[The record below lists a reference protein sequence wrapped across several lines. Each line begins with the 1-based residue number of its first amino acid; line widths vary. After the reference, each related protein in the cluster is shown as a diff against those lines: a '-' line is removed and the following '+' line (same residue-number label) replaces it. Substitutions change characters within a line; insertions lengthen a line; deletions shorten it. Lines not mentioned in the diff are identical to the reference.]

1 MRAYVSSPLLHR
13 NVLIIFVDTRLELQ
27 LPGQEQEIASHS
39 LDPIFPRATDLSP
52 TFHHFS
58 IRCLPT
64 SPANHFISPLI
75 NARGRIEGN
84 VSIIAAI
91 DRRETR
97 WFFLLFFFSWRKE
110 LEARTGKV
118 SSILRNENVA
128 LMWTCVCGTARSM
141 LLWSIKLSCFSIKIL
156 SFNFF
161 FPSTALRIVGL
172 LTGAKDSR

>member
-13 NVLIIFVDTRLELQ
+13 NVLIIFVDTRLELR

-52 TFHHFS
+52 TFHHFL

-97 WFFLLFFFSWRKE
+97 WFFLLFFFFLEGRSWK
-110 LEARTGKV
+110 LEQGKF
-118 SSILRNENVA
+118 LQFFETKT
-128 LMWTCVCGTARSM
+128 WTCVCGTARSM

>member
-64 SPANHFISPLI
+64 SPVNHFISPLI

-97 WFFLLFFFSWRKE
+97 WFFLLFFFFLKEGVGSSNRESFFNSSKRK
-110 LEARTGKV
+110 RGV
-118 SSILRNENVA
+118 NVDMRLRNCSIDA
-128 LMWTCVCGTARSM
+128 AMIDKT
-141 LLWSIKLSCFSIKIL
+141 LLFLYKNTFLQL
-156 SFNFF
+156 F
-161 FPSTALRIVGL
+161 FPL
-172 LTGAKDSR
+172 DSASYRWFTYGSKG

>member
-13 NVLIIFVDTRLELQ
+13 NVLIIFVDTRLELR

-52 TFHHFS
+52 TFHHFL

-97 WFFLLFFFSWRKE
+97 WFFLFFFFFSWRKE

-118 SSILRNENVA
+118 SSILRNENVDMRLRNCSIDA
-128 LMWTCVCGTARSM
+128 AMIDKT
-141 LLWSIKLSCFSIKIL
+141 LLFLYKNTFLQLFFSL
-156 SFNFF
+156 
-161 FPSTALRIVGL
+161 
-172 LTGAKDSR
+172 DSASYRWFTYGSKG